1 MNETL
6 AVARSPR
13 GAFHPRR
20 VVAIAK
26 GVALV
31 RGKLSKAQV
40 VAYLLADTLGIEI
53 LEGEAMRLGEN
64 ATKDA
69 VAAKDGA
76 QKLRNVVWDLGVQSY
91 FSLPHRVGVLH
102 TQWRHR
108 VVERHA
114 SACNLGKSSFTNSPS
129 RCATRL
135 STWTPRGR

>member
-1 MNETL
+1 MP
-6 AVARSPR
+6 ADKPR
-13 GAFHPRR
+13 LPPAAPQATHAL
-20 VVAIAK
+20 VVAAFDASK

-76 QKLRNVVWDLGVQSY
+76 QKLRNVVWDLAPPCREGA
-91 FSLPHRVGVLH
+91 P
-102 TQWRHR
+102 
-108 VVERHA
+108 A
-114 SACNLGKSSFTNSPS
+114 
-129 RCATRL
+129 
-135 STWTPRGR
+135 